1 MPVLLLSRSARGPA
15 VAALRRALAEQLGP
29 DADDFPGLAR
39 GDAFDAKLE
48 AAVRRWQAG
57 VGLVADGLL
66 GPRCLALLGLAP
78 QAAALLPLH
87 EVAARF
93 PATKLANIERYWPY
107 VDAALQALGLVER
120 PLVLAALATIRAE
133 TEGFLPIAEAPSA
146 FNTLPGQPAFSAYE
160 GRATLGNE
168 QSGDGARF
176 KGRGFVQL
184 TGRANYTRLGEALG
198 LDLLAEPERANA
210 PELAAL
216 LLAQFL
222 KGVAPRLRK
231 ALAARDFAA
240 ARKLVNGG
248 SHGLARFESVFK
260 LAAPAQASARASAS
274 AKRAPTTARKD
285 ALDLRDRPY
294 LPPPISLMEAFP
306 SDAEVRGALPRYTGA
321 GLILNQGQ
329 EGACTGFGL
338 ACVVNHLRWRAAE
351 RPTAF
356 ESVSP
361 HMLYRFARR
370 YDEYAGEDYEG
381 SSCRGA
387 LKAWFKH
394 GVCLHGDWPASS
406 ERPRYGYTRR
416 ATEQTLG
423 VYYRVALRA
432 ITDLQAAIQQV
443 GAVYASAHVHE
454 GWYQLPARSTPPSG
468 HAELPLIE
476 FKGEPPGEGG
486 HAFALVGFNRQG
498 FVVQNSWGPAW
509 GAGGFAVLSYAD
521 WLTNG
526 MDAWV
531 AALGVPGVVEGR
543 IEATRAAGAAAAQ
556 ARPDWWSEEQAYR
569 HSVVLGDDGRM
580 HRYLSEDEPT
590 RTLLHQVTV
599 LPDEWF
605 RRSGSSGPKKLLIYA
620 HGGLNSEGD
629 AIQRA
634 RALGRHAL
642 ANGAYPLFMVWK
654 TGLLETLK
662 NLLRGGGPAAGL
674 AEALTDRSDALI
686 EKTVGRSLVRPIW
699 SEMKGNAELAF
710 EAGRGGDL
718 LVSALKQLGAS
729 WGKQLEIHL
738 VGHSAGAIFLGHLLS
753 SLARREAL
761 GLVRSVELYAPA
773 CSLQF
778 ANRHYAAHAELL
790 EGLHIQ
796 LLSERLEREDSVAG
810 IYRKSLLWL
819 VSNAL
824 EADRRTPLLGLA
836 AAWNADYNGWEG
848 SSSTAEVLR
857 QWRRAVD
864 ASGLAQRLSVLDANE
879 VPSAPGQRIR
889 ANHGSFDND
898 LAVVTATLTRICGA
912 PLGAPPGD
920 LRGF

>member
-1 MPVLLLSRSARGPA
+1 MHVLLSRSSRGPE
-15 VAALRRALAEQLGP
+15 VAALRRALTELLGP

-39 GDAFDAKLE
+39 GEGFDAKVE

-57 VGLVADGLL
+57 VGLVADGLV
-66 GPRCLALLGLAP
+66 GPRALALLGLAP
-78 QAAALLPLH
+78 QAKALLPLH
-87 EVAARF
+87 EVAALF

-107 VDAALQALGLVER
+107 VDAALQALGLNDR
-120 PLVLAALATIRAE
+120 PLVLAALATLRAE
-133 TEGFLPIAEAPSA
+133 TEGFLPIAEAPSP
-146 FNTLPGQPAFSAYE
+146 FNTLPGQPPFSAYE
-160 GRATLGNE
+160 GRASLGNE
-168 QSGDGARF
+168 QPGDGPRF

-184 TGRANYTRLGEALG
+184 TGRANYARFGETLGI
-198 LDLLAEPERANA
+198 DLLDEPERANA
-210 PELAAL
+210 PEVAAL
-216 LLAQFL
+216 LLALFL
-222 KGVAPRLRK
+222 KSVAPRLRK

-240 ARKLVNGG
+240 ARKCVNGG

-260 LAAPAQASARASAS
+260 LAAPVQTASRAS

-285 ALDLRDRPY
+285 SLDLRDRPY
-294 LPPPISLMEAFP
+294 QPPPISLPEAFP
-306 SDAEVRGALPRYTGA
+306 RDEEVRGFLPVYTGA

-351 RPTAF
+351 RPAAF

-370 YDEYAGEDYEG
+370 YDEYSGEDYEG

-394 GVCLHGDWPASS
+394 GVCLHGDWPSS
-406 ERPRYGYTRR
+406 EARPRYGYTRR

-423 VYYRVALRA
+423 VYYRVGLRA
-432 ITDLQAAIQQV
+432 ITDLQVAIQQV

-454 GWYQLPARSTPPSG
+454 GWYQLPACS
-468 HAELPLIE
+468 ELPNRHADLPVIA

-498 FVVQNSWGPAW
+498 LVVQNSWGANW
-509 GAGGFAVLSYAD
+509 GAGGFAVLTYAD
-521 WLTNG
+521 WLSNG

-543 IEATRAAGAAAAQ
+543 IEATRTAGAAAAQ

-569 HSVVLGDDGRM
+569 HSVVMGDDGRM

-590 RTLLHQVTV
+590 RTLLHQATV

-605 RRSGSSGPKKLLIYA
+605 RRSGSGPKKLLIYA

-662 NLLRGGGPAAGL
+662 NLLRGGGPAAGF
-674 AEALTDRSDALI
+674 AEALTERSDALI
-686 EKTVGRSLVRPIW
+686 EKTIGRSLVRPIW

-710 EAGRGGDL
+710 EPGRGGDL
-718 LVSALKQLGAS
+718 LVTALKQLAAT
-729 WGKQLEIHL
+729 WGKPLEIHL

-753 SLARREAL
+753 SLARRDAL

-773 CSLQF
+773 CSVQF
-778 ANRHYAAHAELL
+778 ANRHYAGHAGVL
-790 EGLHIQ
+790 ERLHVK

-824 EADRRTPLLGLA
+824 ESDRRTPLLGLA
-836 AAWNADYNGWEG
+836 AAWNADYHAWEG

-864 ASGLAQRLSVLDANE
+864 ASGLAQRLSLLDTDE

-898 LAVVTATLTRICGA
+898 VAVVTQSLERICGA
-912 PLGAPPGD
+912 PLAAPPSD
-920 LRGF
+920 LRGY